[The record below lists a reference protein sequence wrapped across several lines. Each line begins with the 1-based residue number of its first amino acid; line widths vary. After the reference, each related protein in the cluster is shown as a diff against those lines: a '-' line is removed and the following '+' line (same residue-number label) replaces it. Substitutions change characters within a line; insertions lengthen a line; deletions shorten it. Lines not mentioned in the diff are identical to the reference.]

1 MSAYISLA
9 PIIERTAE
17 LNASALPSAPQLDE
31 TITFR
36 RTRSLAARRS
46 PRDGAPAVAGRRTTG
61 APGPTPPRGRLNA
74 DGAAVRS

>member
-17 LNASALPSAPQLDE
+17 LNASALPAAPQLDD

-36 RTRSLAARRS
+36 RTRSLAA
-46 PRDGAPAVAGRRTTG
+46 GALRATARLQLRAAARLERPARH
-61 APGPTPPRGRLNA
+61 RL
-74 DGAAVRS
+74 AAA

>member
-36 RTRSLAARRS
+36 RTRSLAA
-46 PRDGAPAVAGRRTTG
+46 GALRATARLQLRAAARLERPARH
-61 APGPTPPRGRLNA
+61 RL
-74 DGAAVRS
+74 AAA